1 MSMQRHT
8 LARNLGALFGGHA
21 VGLVVP
27 LLVVPYLARVLRPE
41 GWAPVLVAQALAA
54 WLILL
59 MEFGFDL
66 SATRAVA
73 QTRARPESVPDVVW
87 GVQSAKLFLVPLTC
101 AAFVLALL
109 ALPTLRA
116 EPWLLGGTLTYALLR
131 GLSPFW
137 YFQGQERI
145 RRAAGV
151 EAATKALAALGCFLV
166 VRVPGDGWRVIA
178 LQAVFAGISLAI
190 LTLWMSREVPMRRPS
205 VALARGALSDS
216 VRLFAFRASAGLYT
230 QANALILTTL
240 ASASTV
246 GFFGGAERIVRAAVN
261 LLQPITQA
269 LFPRVSFLTSADP
282 TAARRAVTR
291 SLIGIGGFGGVL
303 ALATAIGAP
312 LLVRVLLGPGYDAA
326 IPVLRA
332 LSPLPLLVGVG
343 TVLGLYWAIPF
354 GFERAF
360 LAIVLAAGLAN
371 LALAA
376 LLVPR
381 LGALGMAAAVVL
393 SEGLVATALSVL
405 YLRRRARGPVPS
417 GVMVT

>member
-73 QTRARPESVPDVVW
+73 QTRATPESLPNVVL
-87 GVQSAKLFLVPLTC
+87 GVQSAKLFLVPVTC
-101 AAFVLALL
+101 AACALAIL

-116 EPWLLGGTLTYALLR
+116 EPWLLGSTLSYALLR
-131 GLSPFW
+131 GLNPFW
-137 YFQGQERI
+137 YFQGQERL
-145 RRAAGV
+145 RRAAVV
-151 EAATKALAALGCFLV
+151 EATTKALAALACFLV
-166 VRVPGDGWRVIA
+166 VRAPADGWRVVA
-178 LQAVFAGISLAI
+178 LQAVFSGISLAI
-190 LTLWMSREVPMRRPS
+190 LTMWMMREVPMRRPS
-205 VALARGALSDS
+205 IPLARGALSDS

-240 ASASTV
+240 ASATTV
-246 GFFGGAERIVRAAVN
+246 AYFGGAERVVRAAVN
-261 LLQPITQA
+261 LLQPLTQA
-269 LFPRVSFLTSADP
+269 LFPRLSFLTAADP
-282 TAARRAVTR
+282 SAAQRAVVR
-291 SLIGIGGFGGVL
+291 SLAGIGSFAGVL
-303 ALATAIGAP
+303 ALATAFGAP

-371 LALAA
+371 LALA
-376 LLVPR
+376 LLLAPR
-381 LGALGMAAAVVL
+381 FGALGMAAAVVL
-393 SEGLVATALSVL
+393 SEGLVATALAVL
-405 YLRRRARGPVPS
+405 YLRRRARGAVIPRTVL
-417 GVMVT
+417 T